1 VTTLADHLNLRWR
14 ATRIAGEVLENDGVC
29 MDGEAGIG
37 RVRLHE
43 YGFKPPE
50 WHWSMY
56 ADAPGVFRDPS
67 RSQGKADTK
76 DEAKAAVEVA
86 YAHFVAATPDAR
98 ACYQKAAREMRERA
112 ELFEARR
119 SGRADPIWPRE

>member
-1 VTTLADHLNLRWR
+1 MIELRWR
-14 ATRIAGEVLENDGVC
+14 ATRIAGEALENDGIC

-37 RVRLHE
+37 RVRRHE

-56 ADAPGVFRDPS
+56 ADAPGTIP
-67 RSQGKADTK
+67 RSFAFHGKVDTK
-76 DEAKAAVEVA
+76 EEAKAAVEEA
-86 YAHFVAATPDAR
+86 YAHLVAATPDAR
-98 ACYQKAAREMRERA
+98 AYYQKAAREMRERA

-119 SGRADPIWPRE
+119 AGWGETIWP

>member
-1 VTTLADHLNLRWR
+1 VHLGAKLRWR
-14 ATRIAGEVLENDGVC
+14 ATRIAGEVLENDGLCV
-29 MDGEAGIG
+29 DGEAGIG

-50 WHWSMY
+50 WPWSMY

-67 RSQGKADTK
+67 RCQGKADTK
-76 DEAKAAVEVA
+76 EEAKAAVEEA
-86 YAHFVAATPDAR
+86 YRHFAAAKPEAR
-98 ACYQKAAREMRERA
+98 AYYQKAAREMRERA

-119 SGRADPIWPRE
+119 TGRAEPIWP